1 MSKSLFL
8 GTMWLVYC
16 IGLKHVYITL
26 TRSHL
31 MTSNNPGEGSGGAH
45 IFHSLREVGRTV

>member
-1 MSKSLFL
+1 
-8 GTMWLVYC
+8 MWLVYC

-31 MTSNNPGEGSGGAH
+31 MTSNNPGEGSGVYSTVQGRGGGG
-45 IFHSLREVGRTV
+45 LRENCLIHMSP